1 MGDILTPRP
10 PPPSLSLG
18 SSTTGS
24 WKLWCPG
31 PTLRWKGHFSGK
43 DLWQDGAQ
51 RGGSNRDS
59 PPDREDPASAE
70 GLWGRRL
77 RPTRSTG
84 PRACCRVP
92 PVGRQER
99 TLAPVSGQPVP
110 AVPTE
115 MPTWAR
121 LGTKPRARRRARPP
135 LGQAGAGGA
144 GCPPPA
150 PWRRA
155 GGGPGAWAGGSVLL
169 RSLQHSLANAAA
181 PGLQT
186 PAPCRPPPPPPCP
199 SSRPASFSCRPPPS
213 ARFHGNWAK
222 LAQTASLPRTP
233 GDARLLRGARS
244 PPAGTRTL
252 HLPGL
257 RQPRPTAGRGDGVP
271 KTLPPKTPSRLWK
284 LRPFHMLPAGP
295 ENATK
300 TISTCLIIYS
310 HSITS
315 QFQTFI
321 LRFFWVRPSVRCSST
336 ISSQEIPYPFYRL
349 ETEAHSSKTTCLG
362 IQGSWAPYWQPGLV
376 ILILVLLPQ
385 ARAVPHTPQ
394 QTCTTRV

>member
-1 MGDILTPRP
+1 MGDILTPPP

-31 PTLRWKGHFSGK
+31 PTLRGKGHFSGK

-70 GLWGRRL
+70 GLCGRRL

-121 LGTKPRARRRARPP
+121 LGTKPGARRRARPP

-155 GGGPGAWAGGSVLL
+155 GRGPGAWAGGSVLL

-186 PAPCRPPPPPPCP
+186 PAPRRPPPPASLSLLPTRLLLLPPTSVCSFP
-199 SSRPASFSCRPPPS
+199 WQLGKAGSDCLPPADTRGRPPP
-213 ARFHGNWAK
+213 ARRPHHPPPGGHAHASPSRAPAATPHG
-222 LAQTASLPRTP
+222 
-233 GDARLLRGARS
+233 G
-244 PPAGTRTL
+244 
-252 HLPGL
+252 
-257 RQPRPTAGRGDGVP
+257 AGRRGPQDP
-271 KTLPPKTPSRLWK
+271 ASQNAFKTGSCVL
-284 LRPFHMLPAGP
+284 
-295 ENATK
+295 
-300 TISTCLIIYS
+300 STCS
-310 HSITS
+310 
-315 QFQTFI
+315 
-321 LRFFWVRPSVRCSST
+321 
-336 ISSQEIPYPFYRL
+336 
-349 ETEAHSSKTTCLG
+349 
-362 IQGSWAPYWQPGLV
+362 
-376 ILILVLLPQ
+376 PQ
-385 ARAVPHTPQ
+385 ALKMLQKPFLLA
-394 QTCTTRV
+394 